1 MSSCKRQY
9 YFARSRGTK
18 QPSCSHYN
26 AICRDWVAKHN
37 RTRRNGVGKL
47 QLQNQIDLDAK
58 AKKRWFWST
67 FEKDLWK
74 ENHKCQNWDNVLTKI
89 TIAALMQPFQYDL
102 QCPAGKNKRIT
113 HAAAAPSNLDPAT
126 TMRAAKTE
134 LQSTIELGA
143 TASEITT
150 RRQRKKRRFW
160 STLQKD
166 LEKENQQRQ
175 S

>member
-1 MSSCKRQY
+1 MRSAETELQNTIELGAMVSEIAAPKPD
-9 YFARSRGTK
+9 RSRR
-18 QPSCSHYN
+18 QS
-26 AICRDWVAKHN
+26 
-37 RTRRNGVGKL
+37 
-47 QLQNQIDLDAK
+47 
-58 AKKRWFWST
+58 KKRWFWST

>member
-1 MSSCKRQY
+1 M
-9 YFARSRGTK
+9 
-18 QPSCSHYN
+18 
-26 AICRDWVAKHN
+26 
-37 RTRRNGVGKL
+37 
-47 QLQNQIDLDAK
+47 
-58 AKKRWFWST
+58 
-67 FEKDLWK
+67 
-74 ENHKCQNWDNVLTKI
+74 LTKI

-150 RRQRKKRRFW
+150 RRQRKKDDFEALYKRILKRKI
-160 STLQKD
+160 SSAKV
-166 LEKENQQRQ
+166 KKIC
-175 S
+175 